1 MNIVLITSIILTPNT
16 PLSYT
21 PTRSIYTRE
30 ERYAQTK
37 NTIESVKRIPN
48 KKTIMIEC
56 SDLSEEEESYFKNNV
71 DIFINLYKANNQGL
85 VNNIHSASKSLGEGT
100 MTIVALNYLLQNN
113 IDFKYLF
120 KLSGRYALTDKFNYD
135 IYDNNNILA
144 QYYCDNFYASTILYK
159 LPYDV
164 TKLWLIFLNNSMEL
178 FLKCEGY
185 ERIFSLFLST
195 IKSKDRVI
203 DCKTLGVC
211 GNVSV
216 SGGYVEG

>member
-30 ERYAQTK
+30 ERYEQTK

-48 KKTIMIEC
+48 KKIIMIEC
-56 SDLSEEEESYFKNNV
+56 SDLSEEEETYFKNNV
-71 DIFINLYKANNQGL
+71 DIFINLYRTNNQGL

-100 MTIVALNYLLQNN
+100 MTIVALNYLFQNK

-120 KLSGRYALTDKFNYD
+120 KLSGRYALTDKFNYE

-178 FLKCEGY
+178 FLRCEGY

-195 IKSKDRVI
+195 IKPNDRVI